1 MKLKIEYRKVSELL
15 PYARNART
23 HSDEQ
28 VSQLAASI
36 KEFGFNNPVAID
48 ADGMILCGHGRVMAA
63 QKLHMAEVPTVCLSH
78 LSDTQVKAYI
88 LADNKLALNAGW
100 DNDMLK
106 VELEDLKDLDF
117 DLNLTGFSDEELK
130 DILVEDPT
138 EAHEDNFDGEPP
150 EVAKSQLGDIWILG
164 EHRLMCGDST
174 SENDVKALM
183 QDEKAD
189 MCFTDPPYG
198 VSYADKNQFLNTL
211 DRGNRVQVPI
221 KNDHM
226 SVDDTSEFVYKA
238 FCNIRDNL
246 AEYSSYYI
254 TAPQGGE
261 LLMMMMT
268 MMQKACIPLRH
279 MLIWVKN
286 NHVLGRCD
294 YNYKHEPILFGWINK
309 HKFYGKG
316 EHKFST
322 WEIPKPVKNDLHP
335 TMKPVALVE
344 NALLNSSLK
353 GQICLDLFGGSG
365 TTLIACEQLGRK
377 ARLMELDEHY
387 CDVICQRYINLKKS
401 DADVF
406 LLRGGKKIP
415 YKEVFS

>member
-23 HSDEQ
+23 HSDAQ

-63 QKLHMAEVPTVCLSH
+63 QKLHMSEVPTVCLSH
-78 LSDTQVKAYI
+78 LSETQVKAYI

-106 VELEDLKDLDF
+106 VELEELKDSDF

-138 EAHEDNFDGEPP
+138 EAQEDNFDGEPP
-150 EVAKSQLGDIWILG
+150 EVAKSQLGDIWTMG

-189 MCFTDPPYG
+189 MVFTDPPYNVAFNG
-198 VSYADKNQFLNTL
+198 RSGKFEV
-211 DRGNRVQVPI
+211 I
-221 KNDHM
+221 KND
-226 SVDDTSEFVYKA
+226 
-238 FCNIRDNL
+238 NL
-246 AEYSSYYI
+246 EDESFNNFIKGFLKILKFLNPKSYYVCCNWAFYGVLQLDLKPKSCI
-254 TAPQGGE
+254 VWAKNVFGLGQGYRHQHEFILFDGYIDPNIKNE
-261 LLMMMMT
+261 SDLWEIKKDT
-268 MMQKACIPLRH
+268 NYVHPTQKPIEIPSRA
-279 MLIWVKN
+279 IRNSSKKN
-286 NHVLGRCD
+286 NV
-294 YNYKHEPILFGWINK
+294 
-309 HKFYGKG
+309 
-316 EHKFST
+316 
-322 WEIPKPVKNDLHP
+322 V
-335 TMKPVALVE
+335 V
-344 NALLNSSLK
+344 
-353 GQICLDLFGGSG
+353 DLFGGSG
-365 TTLIACEQLGRK
+365 STLIACEQLGRK

-387 CDVICQRYINLKKS
+387 VDVIIQRWQKLT
-401 DADVF
+401 
-406 LLRGGKKIP
+406 GKEAVRQDGIK
-415 YKEVFS
+415 FNDL